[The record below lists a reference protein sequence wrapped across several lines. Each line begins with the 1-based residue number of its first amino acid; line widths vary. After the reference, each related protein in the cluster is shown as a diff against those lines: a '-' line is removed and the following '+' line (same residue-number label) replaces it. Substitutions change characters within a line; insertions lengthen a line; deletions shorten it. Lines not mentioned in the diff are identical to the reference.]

1 MRRPSSFPVLV
12 QVAALAALAVI
23 MSQAVAFGVV
33 VLAPE
38 PRPAGFSIG
47 AAADALRGEP
57 AETADG
63 RALRR
68 RIVDRPPGPEL
79 DLQMDPMALAIRAGL
94 AQRLGVEP
102 DAVRVTV
109 DHGSRRRPAPEVDG
123 DGPSQQR
130 MDFVLVHPEGRP
142 AAGAREAAR
151 AANPPPPPVVIAVS
165 PAGSDE
171 TVIVRRGADLE
182 AQLRMRHV
190 GPGGP
195 GGPENGTFV
204 IDRETHQFT
213 VRADRLTFAPF
224 SASVRQPDGRWATV
238 EPPRGLLSPWQQ
250 RILLAL
256 TISMLLLAP
265 LVWWMARR
273 LTRPIR
279 VFADA
284 AERLGAD
291 PEAEP
296 LTPSGPSEVRTAI
309 HAFNDMQASLRDHM
323 RRRTQTVAAIA
334 HDLRTPLTRLRF
346 RAEQA
351 PEAVRDRMAGDIE
364 EMDALIGQAMAY
376 VRGEATPD
384 RRETFDLDALAADCA
399 GGFSET
405 GGAVTFDGGGQ
416 LSVEADPAALRRALA
431 NLIANAVKYGGAAR
445 VKAFAQD
452 GRAVVTVEDDGPGL
466 PDGELEAVFEPFHRA
481 ERSRSR
487 ETGGAGLGL
496 TVARQAARAHGGDV
510 TLTNQSQGGLLA
522 RLELPLSPQTE
533 TP

>member
-12 QVAALAALAVI
+12 QVAALAALAVV

-33 VLAPE
+33 LLAPE
-38 PRPAGFSIG
+38 PRPAGFSIE
-47 AAADALRGEP
+47 AAAEALRGEP

-68 RIVDRPPGPEL
+68 RMVDQPPGEEP
-79 DLQMDPMALAIRAGL
+79 DARVDPMALAIRAGL
-94 AQRLGVEP
+94 AQRLGVSPE
-102 DAVRVTV
+102 AVRVTV
-109 DHGSRRRPAPEVDG
+109 DHGPRRRPAPGADDG
-123 DGPSQQR
+123 AASRERIDIVMVRP
-130 MDFVLVHPEGRP
+130 DAVPPAP
-142 AAGAREAAR
+142 AAGDA
-151 AANPPPPPVVIAVS
+151 PSS
-165 PAGSDE
+165 PAPQARSEE
-171 TVIVRRGADLE
+171 TVIVRNGSEVRAH
-182 AQLRMRHV
+182 LRMRHAA
-190 GPGGP
+190 P
-195 GGPENGTFV
+195 GGPEGAFV
-204 IDRETHQFT
+204 IDHETRQFT
-213 VRADRLTFAPF
+213 VLADRLTFAPF
-224 SASVRQPDGRWATV
+224 SASVQQPDGRWATV

-256 TISMLLLAP
+256 AISMLLLAP

-351 PEAVRDRMAGDIE
+351 PAAVRDRMAADIE
-364 EMDALIGQAMAY
+364 EMDALIAQAMAY

-384 RRETFDLDALAADCA
+384 QRQTFDLDALAADCA

-405 GGAVTFDGGGQ
+405 GGAVAFDGGGA
-416 LSVEADPAALRRALA
+416 LPVRADPAALRRALG

-445 VKAFAQD
+445 VKAFAGD

-466 PDGELEAVFEPFHRA
+466 PDEELEAVFEPFHRA

-510 TLTNQSQGGLLA
+510 TLTNRSDGGLTA
-522 RLELPLSPQTE
+522 RLELPLLNLSPG

>member
-1 MRRPSSFPVLV
+1 MRRPTSFPVLV
-12 QVAALAALAVI
+12 QVAALAVLAVV

-47 AAADALRGEP
+47 AAADALKGEP

-68 RIVDRPPGPEL
+68 RIVDRPPGPEV
-79 DLQMDPMALAIRAGL
+79 DIQIDPMAMAIRAGL
-94 AQRLGVEP
+94 AQRLRVEP
-102 DAVRVTV
+102 DAVRVKV
-109 DHGSRRRPAPEVDG
+109 DHGPPRRRAP
-123 DGPSQQR
+123 GPEEGETSERQ
-130 MDFVLVHPEGRP
+130 MDFILVRPEGGPP
-142 AAGAREAAR
+142 AGERDGVRGAA
-151 AANPPPPPVVIAVS
+151 PSPPPVVIAVP

-171 TVIVRRGADLE
+171 TVVVRRGADVE
-182 AQLRMRHV
+182 AQLRMRHLA
-190 GPGGP
+190 P
-195 GGPENGTFV
+195 GGPENGAFV

-256 TISMLLLAP
+256 GISMLLLAP

-273 LTRPIR
+273 LTRPIS

-296 LTPSGPSEVRTAI
+296 LTASGPSEVRTAI

-323 RRRTQTVAAIA
+323 RKRTQTVAAIA

-351 PEAVRDRMAGDIE
+351 PEAVRDRMAADIE
-364 EMDALIGQAMAY
+364 EMDALIAQAMAY
-376 VRGEATPD
+376 VRGEATPE
-384 RRETFDLDALAADCA
+384 RREAFDLDALAADCA
-399 GGFSET
+399 GGFAET
-405 GGAVTFDGGGQ
+405 GGPVTFDGGGE
-416 LSVEADPAALRRALA
+416 LPVEADPAGLRRALG

-445 VKAFAQD
+445 VKAFARD

-466 PDGELEAVFEPFHRA
+466 PDDELEAVFEPFHRA

-510 TLTNQSQGGLLA
+510 TLSNRSDGGLVA
-522 RLELPLSPQTE
+522 RLELPLVQLTE
-533 TP
+533 RH